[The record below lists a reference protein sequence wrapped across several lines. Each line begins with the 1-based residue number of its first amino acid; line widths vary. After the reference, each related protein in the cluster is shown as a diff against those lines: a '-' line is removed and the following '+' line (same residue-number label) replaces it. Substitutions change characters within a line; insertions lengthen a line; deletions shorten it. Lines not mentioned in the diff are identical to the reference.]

1 MKYLLPLLLLVSQSL
16 AGTVKLANR
25 ASLGP
30 IGTSNPNSLTGG
42 TVQTDAPPLSSFFK
56 DLKGPY
62 PTNGWW
68 APYAA
73 PPGKG
78 TAAGPFPYE
87 SSLDGFGIGFGI
99 GQDRQFDGTSVKV
112 PTQLDWRA
120 SFSEHSGE
128 FDGHK
133 ARAFDTQTVTI
144 QYFQGNSSMKAYLV
158 PGSPYMT
165 FQYKSATPRLTT
177 LNGGIK
183 SLNSIAL
190 SGGNTVSHRGTKFTV
205 IDTKGTTYLIYSDRS
220 IKLTAEAENNNQG
233 TLSADGKFSGILRM
247 VLLRDPN
254 HQKLLDAHSK
264 VYPISLSQDY
274 SISGDS
280 GTVTF
285 KWKTKGT
292 GDLLMLTWPHHREVL
307 QNPNSPGP
315 STLSYLTLKGWM
327 YPTLGNIWRLTYKLT
342 SITWNAPRDVDPSC
356 KESVVN
362 GLKYEVDQLDPSKAP
377 APNEFYYWGGTLAAK
392 SRLALI
398 ADHVGSK
405 DLIDPVIKYLK
416 ASFDNWFSAT
426 NKALPAYETTWGG
439 VINKEGATNIWVDFG
454 NGYFNDHHFHYGY
467 FLHIAAVI
475 AKYDPNWLNAH
486 REYVSFFARD
496 IINPSSD
503 DPFFP
508 ITRCLDWFAGHSWA
522 SGIANGAGSRDQESV
537 GEAVNGYYGAM
548 LWATVA
554 LGQEHANFAR
564 LLLAIE
570 QQAAK
575 KYWHLYPSAGKDD
588 PMNPYPE
595 AKFRDLIT
603 VGNVMDWQTGAWLF
617 WGAEKVQIAAIQILP
632 VTPANEVMYDA
643 EWVSNVFAYT
653 MPELTNASYAD
664 SWKSVIYAAYSN
676 AKPQEAAA
684 WSANLSDWGSGNTY
698 TNELYFISTRPNPS
712 GQPICGALPQN
723 PYGDYKIQATS
734 GKYIVCAA
742 NGGQLSTSSNSSNE
756 ASVFSS
762 AYVPNAGTLQLI
774 SNKQYV
780 TADQSGAYSL
790 SAARAIAD
798 TWERFIIRQKIGQN
812 QGVYSIKAA
821 SNGKYVRV
829 GGDGSLI
836 NDGAVESDATGFRFI
851 KA

>member
-1 MKYLLPLLLLVSQSL
+1 MKLVNH
-16 AGTVKLANR
+16 T
-25 ASLGP
+25 SLGP
-30 IGTSNPNSLTGG
+30 ISTNNPNILVGG
-42 TVQTDAPPLSSFFK
+42 TVHTDTPPLSSFFK

-73 PPGKG
+73 PPGTG

-87 SSLDGFGIGFGI
+87 STLDGYGVSFGIN
-99 GQDRQFDGTSVKV
+99 QDRDFDGTSVKV
-112 PTQLDWRA
+112 YTQLDWRA
-120 SFSEHSGE
+120 SFTEHSGG

-133 ARAFDTQTVTI
+133 ATAFDTQTVTV
-144 QYFQGNSSMKAYLV
+144 QYFQGNSSMTAYLV

-165 FQYKSATPRLTT
+165 FEYKSATPLLTA

-183 SLNSIAL
+183 SLNGKVL
-190 SGGNTVSHRGTKFTV
+190 VGGHTVSDQGTKFTV
-205 IDTKGTTYLIYSDRS
+205 VDTKGTTYLIYSASFIRLMAKAENDN
-220 IKLTAEAENNNQG
+220 KGTLTADA
-233 TLSADGKFSGILRM
+233 KFTGVLRLVM
-247 VLLRDPN
+247 LRDPS
-254 HQKLLDAHSK
+254 HQPLLDTHST
-264 VYPISLSQDY
+264 VYPISVYQDY

-285 KWKTKGT
+285 KWETK
-292 GDLLMLTWPHHREVL
+292 
-307 QNPNSPGP
+307 SP
-315 STLSYLTLKGWM
+315 
-327 YPTLGNIWRLTYKLT
+327 
-342 SITWNAPRDVDPSC
+342 
-356 KESVVN
+356 VVK
-362 GLKYEVDQLDPSKAP
+362 GLKYEVDQLDPAQAP

-398 ADHVGSK
+398 ADHVGRK

-416 ASFDNWFSAT
+416 ASFEGWFSAT
-426 NKALPAYETTWGG
+426 NNALPAYETTWGG
-439 VINKEGATNIWVDFG
+439 VINKEGATNVWVDFG

-475 AKYDPNWLNAH
+475 AKYDPDWLAQH
-486 REYVSFFARD
+486 REYVTFFARD

-508 ITRCLDWFAGHSWA
+508 VTRCLDWFAGHSWA

-554 LGQEHANFAR
+554 LDQEHANFAR

-570 QQAAK
+570 QQAAR
-575 KYWHLYPSAGKDD
+575 KYWHLYPSAGEDD
-588 PMNPYPE
+588 PANPYPE

-632 VTPANEVMYDA
+632 VTPVNEVMYDA

-653 MPELTNASYAD
+653 MPELTNASNAD
-664 SWKSVIYAAYSN
+664 SWKSVIYAAYAN
-676 AKPQEAAA
+676 ANPQEAAA

-698 TNELYFISTRPNPS
+698 TNELYFISTRPNPN
-712 GQPICGALPQN
+712 GQPICGNLPEN
-723 PYGDYKIQATS
+723 PYGDYKIQTTS
-734 GKYIVCAA
+734 GKYIVSAA
-742 NGGQLSTSSNSSNE
+742 NGGQLSAASNSTSY
-756 ASVFSS
+756 AAVFSS
-762 AYVPNAGTLQLI
+762 AYVPNAGTLQLARD
-774 SNKQYV
+774 KQYV
-780 TADQSGAYSL
+780 TADQSGTYSL

-798 TWERFIIRQKIGQN
+798 TWERFIIRQKVGEAD
-812 QGVYSIKAA
+812 GVYSIKAF

-829 GGDGSLI
+829 GGDGTLV

>member
-1 MKYLLPLLLLVSQSL
+1 MKLVNHS
-16 AGTVKLANR
+16 
-25 ASLGP
+25 SLGP
-30 IGTSNPNSLTGG
+30 IGTSNPNILVGG
-42 TVQTDAPPLSSFFK
+42 TVQTDAPPINSFFK
-56 DLKGPY
+56 DLKGPVSQPIRFRDQHSYTDSSKY

-73 PPGKG
+73 PPGTG

-87 SSLDGFGIGFGI
+87 SSLDGYGVSFGIN
-99 GQDRQFDGTSVKV
+99 QARDFDGTSVKV
-112 PTQLDWRA
+112 YTQLDWRA
-120 SFSEHSGE
+120 SFTEHSGG
-128 FDGHK
+128 FYGHK
-133 ARAFDTQTVTI
+133 ATAFDTQTVTV
-144 QYFQGNSSMKAYLV
+144 QYFQGNSSMTAYLV
-158 PGSPYMT
+158 PGSPYIT
-165 FQYKSATPRLTT
+165 LEYKSATPLLTA

-183 SLNSIAL
+183 LLNGKTL
-190 SGGNTVSHRGTKFTV
+190 GSGGTVSDQGTKFTV
-205 IDTKGTTYLIYSDRS
+205 VDTKGTTYLIYSDSS
-220 IKLTAEAENNNQG
+220 IKLIANAENGSKG
-233 TLSADGKFSGILRM
+233 TLTADGKSTGILRLVM
-247 VLLRDPN
+247 LRDPS
-254 HQKLLDAHSK
+254 HQPLLDTHST
-264 VYPISLSQDY
+264 VYPISVSQDY

-285 KWKTKGT
+285 KWETKGP

-307 QNPNSPGP
+307 QSPNSPEP
-315 STLSYLTLKGWM
+315 SALSYLTLKGWM
-327 YPTLGNIWRLTYKLT
+327 YPTLGNTWRLTYKLT
-342 SITWNAPRDVDPSC
+342 SITWNAPRDVDLSC
-356 KESVVN
+356 KESVIN
-362 GLKYEVDQLDPSKAP
+362 GLKYEVDQLDPSQAP
-377 APNEFYYWGGTLAAK
+377 VPNEFYYWGGTLAAK

-398 ADHVGSK
+398 ADHVGRN

-416 ASFDNWFSAT
+416 ASFEGWFSAT
-426 NKALPAYETTWGG
+426 NNALPAYETTWGG
-439 VINKEGATNIWVDFG
+439 VINKEGATNVWVDFG

-475 AKYDPNWLNAH
+475 AKYDPDWLAQH
-486 REYVSFFARD
+486 REYVTFFARD

-570 QQAAK
+570 QQAAR
-575 KYWHLYPSAGKDD
+575 KYWHLYPSAGEDD
-588 PMNPYPE
+588 PANPYPE
-595 AKFRDLIT
+595 AEFRDLIT

-632 VTPANEVMYDA
+632 VTPVNEVMYDA

-664 SWKSVIYAAYSN
+664 SWKSVIYAAYAN
-676 AKPQEAAA
+676 ANPQEAAA

-698 TNELYFISTRPNPS
+698 TNELYFISTRPNPN
-712 GQPICGALPQN
+712 GQPICGNFPEN
-723 PYGDYKIQATS
+723 PYGDYKIQTTS
-734 GKYIVCAA
+734 GKYIVSAA
-742 NGGQLSTSSNSSNE
+742 NGGQLSAASNSTSY
-756 ASVFSS
+756 ADVFSS
-762 AYVPNAGTLQLI
+762 AYVPNAGTLQLAKD
-774 SNKQYV
+774 KQYV
-780 TADQSGAYSL
+780 TADQSGTYSL
-790 SAARAIAD
+790 SAARTIAD
-798 TWERFIIRQKIGQN
+798 TWERFIIRQKVGEAE
-812 QGVYSIKAA
+812 GVYSIKAF

-829 GGDGSLI
+829 GGDGTLV
-836 NDGAVESDATGFRFI
+836 NDGAVEDDGTGFRFI

>member
-1 MKYLLPLLLLVSQSL
+1 MKDLLPILLLVSLSL
-16 AGTVKLANR
+16 AGTIKPANR

-30 IGTSNPNSLTGG
+30 IGTSSPNILVGG
-42 TVQTDAPPLSSFFK
+42 TVQNDAPPLSSFFK
-56 DLKGPY
+56 DLKGPQVSLQWMV
-62 PTNGWW
+62 GFICC
-68 APYAA
+68 ASRE
-73 PPGKG
+73 G

-87 SSLDGFGIGFGI
+87 SSLDGY
-99 GQDRQFDGTSVKV
+99 V

-120 SFSEHSGE
+120 SFSEHGGG

-133 ARAFDTQTVTI
+133 ATAFDTQTVTVR
-144 QYFQGNSSMKAYLV
+144 YFQGNSSMTAHLV

-165 FQYKSATPRLTT
+165 FQYKSATPLLTT
-177 LNGGIK
+177 LNGGIE
-183 SLNSIAL
+183 SLNGKAL
-190 SGGNTVSHRGTKFTV
+190 SGGNTVSDRGTKFTV

-220 IKLTAEAENNNQG
+220 IKLTAKAENNNQG
-233 TLSADGKFSGILRM
+233 TLSAGGKFTGILRLVM
-247 VLLRDPN
+247 LRDPN
-254 HQKLLDAHSK
+254 HQALLDAHST
-264 VYPISLSQDY
+264 VYPVSVSQCY

-285 KWKTKGT
+285 KWQTKGT

-307 QNPNSPGP
+307 QSPHSPGP
-315 STLSYLTLKGWM
+315 SSLNYLTLKGWM
-327 YPTLGNIWRLTYKLT
+327 YPTLGNTWRLTYKL
-342 SITWNAPRDVDPSC
+342 SAITWNAPRDVDPSC

-405 DLIDPVIKYLK
+405 DLIEPVIKYLK
-416 ASFDNWFSAT
+416 ASFDGWFSAT

-439 VINKEGATNIWVDFG
+439 VISKEGATNVWVDYG

-475 AKYDPNWLNAH
+475 AKYDPSWLAQH
-486 REYVSFFARD
+486 REYVTFFARD

-554 LGQEHANFAR
+554 LDQEHANFAR
-564 LLLAIE
+564 LLVAME
-570 QQAAK
+570 QHAARV
-575 KYWHLYPSAGKDD
+575 YWHLYPSAGKDD
-588 PMNPYPE
+588 PTNPYPE
-595 AKFRDLIT
+595 AEFRDLIT

-632 VTPANEVMYDA
+632 VTPVNEVMYDA
-643 EWVSNVFAYT
+643 EWVNNVFSYT
-653 MPELTNASYAD
+653 MPELTSASYAD

-676 AKPQEAAA
+676 ANPQEAAA

-698 TNELYFISTRPNPS
+698 MNELYFISTRPNQN
-712 GQPICGALPQN
+712 GQPICA
-723 PYGDYKIQATS
+723 AS
-734 GKYIVCAA
+734 GKYIVSAA
-742 NGGQLSTSSNSSNE
+742 NGGQLSASSNSSND
-756 ASVFSS
+756 ADIFSS
-762 AYVPNAGTLQLI
+762 VYVPNAGTLQLAK
-774 SNKQYV
+774 NNQYV

-798 TWERFIIRQKIGQN
+798 TWERFIIRQKIGES

-829 GGDGSLI
+829 VGDGTLV
-836 NDGAVESDATGFRFI
+836 NDGAVENDATGFRLI

>member
-1 MKYLLPLLLLVSQSL
+1 MKLLLPLLLLTSQSL
-16 AGTVKLANR
+16 AGTIKLAHR

-30 IGTSNPNSLTGG
+30 IGTSNPNILAGG

-73 PPGKG
+73 SPGKG

-87 SSLDGFGIGFGI
+87 SSLDGHGVCFGI
-99 GQDRQFDGTSVKV
+99 GQDRNFDGTSIKV

-120 SFSEHSGE
+120 SFSEHSGG

-133 ARAFDTQTVTI
+133 ATAFDTQTVTV
-144 QYFQGNSSMKAYLV
+144 QYFQGDSSMAAHLV
-158 PGSPYMT
+158 PGSPYVT
-165 FQYKSATPRLTT
+165 FEYKSATPLLTT

-183 SLNSIAL
+183 SFNGKAM
-190 SGGNTVSHRGTKFTV
+190 SGSNTVSDQGTKFTV
-205 IDTKGTTYLIYSDRS
+205 VDTKGTTYLIYSDSS
-220 IKLTAEAENNNQG
+220 IKLTAKAENDNKG
-233 TLSADGKFSGILRM
+233 TLAADGKFTGILRLVM
-247 VLLRDPN
+247 LRDPS
-254 HQKLLDAHSK
+254 HETLLDAHST
-264 VYPISLSQDY
+264 VYPISVSQDY

-285 KWKTKGT
+285 KWETKGT

-307 QNPNSPGP
+307 QSPNSPEP
-315 STLSYLTLKGWM
+315 SALSYLTLKGWM
-327 YPTLGNIWRLTYKLT
+327 YPTLGNTWRLTYKLT

-356 KESVVN
+356 KSSVVN
-362 GLKYEVDQLDPSKAP
+362 GLKYEVSQLDASKAP
-377 APNEFYYWGGTLAAK
+377 AANDFYYWGGTLAAK

-416 ASFDNWFSAT
+416 ASFDGWFSAA

-439 VINKEGATNIWVDFG
+439 VISKEGATNVWVDFG

-475 AKYDPNWLNAH
+475 AKYDPSWLAQH
-486 REYVSFFARD
+486 REYVTFFARD
-496 IINPSSD
+496 IINPSSA

-554 LGQEHANFAR
+554 LDQEHANFAR

-570 QQAAK
+570 QQAAR

-588 PMNPYPE
+588 PTNPYPE
-595 AKFRDLIT
+595 VKFRDLIT

-632 VTPANEVMYDA
+632 VTPVNEVMYDA
-643 EWVSNVFAYT
+643 EWVSNVFSYT

-664 SWKSVIYAAYSN
+664 SWKSVIYAAYAN
-676 AKPQEAAA
+676 AKPQEAAT
-684 WSANLSDWGSGNTY
+684 WSAKLSDWGSGNTY
-698 TNELYFISTRPNPS
+698 TNELYFISTRPNS
-712 GQPICGALPQN
+712 NGQPICATLPEN

-734 GKYIVCAA
+734 GKYIVSAA
-742 NGGQLSTSSNSSNE
+742 NGGQLSASS
-756 ASVFSS
+756 ASANDADTFSS
-762 AYVPNAGTLQLI
+762 AYVPNAGTLQLAR
-774 SNKQYV
+774 NKQYV
-780 TADQSGAYSL
+780 TADQSGTFAL
-790 SAARAIAD
+790 SAARAVAS
-798 TWERFIIRQKIGQN
+798 TWERFIIRQKIGESE
-812 QGVYSIKAA
+812 GVYSIKAA

-829 GGDGSLI
+829 GGDGTLV
-836 NDGAVESDATGFRFI
+836 NDGAAENEATGFRFI